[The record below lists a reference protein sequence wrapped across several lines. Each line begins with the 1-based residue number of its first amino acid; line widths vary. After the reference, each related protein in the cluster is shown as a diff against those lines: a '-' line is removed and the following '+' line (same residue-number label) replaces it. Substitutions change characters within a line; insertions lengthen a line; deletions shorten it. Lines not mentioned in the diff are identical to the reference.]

1 VFHGSWNRGFR
12 TGHKIVRVRRQDGMP
27 TGAYE
32 DFLTGFITD
41 NDHAWARP
49 VATVVAR
56 DGALLLSEDGNGI
69 IYRITWHAGDQ

>member
-1 VFHGSWNRGFR
+1 MR
-12 TGHKIVRVRRQDGMP
+12 DGVP
-27 TGAYE
+27 TGEYE
-32 DFLTGFITD
+32 DFLTGFIAD

-69 IYRITWHAGDQ
+69 IYRIAYQPGAPR